1 MEFNGSYDAGPG
13 LWTLELYSVLLSFP
27 KLLKINF
34 NHCLHVATM
43 VVKAGND
50 CLYLTLKAAA
60 VWFVNMRIAFSVIGY
75 FFPFQITDWNSCIQ
89 FLYFVIG

>member
-1 MEFNGSYDAGPG
+1 
-13 LWTLELYSVLLSFP
+13 
-27 KLLKINF
+27 
-34 NHCLHVATM
+34 M